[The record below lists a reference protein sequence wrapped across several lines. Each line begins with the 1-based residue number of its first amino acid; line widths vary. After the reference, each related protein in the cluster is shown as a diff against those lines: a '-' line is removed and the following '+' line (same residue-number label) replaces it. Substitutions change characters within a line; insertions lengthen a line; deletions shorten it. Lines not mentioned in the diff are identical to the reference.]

1 MTTTLRDSIKLELD
15 NISTKKAETEQLLTK
30 QTALIDLTIIRTGQ
44 TLRSLLLVEL
54 CSNPHNTILS
64 TVTLESDKI
73 FNVEAKREGFK
84 LIIHPDNYQIRYE
97 IEFNYQSYPLDDNIE
112 YETNEPYLIVNPSG
126 RSYGKEHS
134 LSYKIAGLIL
144 IDIADKSKFYKQIMS
159 SFAYIT
165 ELIAQ
170 ETALTDQLKQY
181 KQQQTLYIEK
191 LNYAEFDL
199 KLVPMNVIITH
210 QKLKVIIHRVTADTV
225 LVSCADA
232 SLDKHSAGEK
242 YRMHKSTLYKQCTH
256 RYEQWRVLTKA
267 EYVEEFI

>member
-1 MTTTLRDSIKLELD
+1 MATTLRDSIKLELD
-15 NISTKKAETEQLLTK
+15 NISNKKAETEQLLTE
-30 QTALIDLTIIRTGQ
+30 QTALIDLTIIKTGQ

-64 TVTLESDKI
+64 TVTLESDKY

-97 IEFNYQSYPLDDNIE
+97 IEFNYNID
-112 YETNEPYLIVNPSG
+112 YETNEPYIIVNPSG

-242 YRMHKSTLYKQCTH
+242 FRMHKSTLYKQYTH

-267 EYVEEFI
+267 EFIEEFI